1 MTGSGTSH
9 VPLRRCLGCGRQRP
23 QRELVRLAVGP
34 SGDVSVDLERRLSG
48 RGAYLCP
55 QSTCLKRALA
65 RGSVPRA
72 LRVSTGGTAWVEA
85 FPLSQT

>member
-1 MTGSGTSH
+1 VTATKTSH

-23 QRELVRLAVGP
+23 QRELVRLALDP
-34 SGDVSVDLERRLSG
+34 SGTVSVDVARRLFG

-55 QSTCLKRALA
+55 ESTCLKRALA
-65 RGSVPRA
+65 RGSVSRA

-85 FPLSQT
+85 FPLSQR

>member
-1 MTGSGTSH
+1 MSEGARH

-23 QRELVRLAVGP
+23 QAELVRLATDPGGEIV
-34 SGDVSVDLERRLSG
+34 VDAGRRRGG

-55 QSTCLKRALA
+55 VSICVKRALA

-72 LRVSTGGTAWVEA
+72 LRVAGSGTAWAER
-85 FPLSQT
+85 FPATDS